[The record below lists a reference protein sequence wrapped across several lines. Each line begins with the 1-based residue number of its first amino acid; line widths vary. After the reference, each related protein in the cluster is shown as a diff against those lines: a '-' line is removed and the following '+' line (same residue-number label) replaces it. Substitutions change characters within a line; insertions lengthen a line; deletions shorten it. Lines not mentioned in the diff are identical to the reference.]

1 MKAAYKCSS
10 NAIWSSD
17 GYVLDTAQAIARALF
32 ERWRY
37 RMKLN
42 VRFFRLHQA
51 LFLSSPIF
59 RVILLPIEVFMKPK
73 TCSTHA
79 RIADL
84 TEPPPPCDDAPGLK
98 VSLGKLLLLRRSLRL
113 KHRLIQFGVCQ

>member
-1 MKAAYKCSS
+1 MMKAAYKCTS
-10 NAIWSSD
+10 NVFWLYD
-17 GYVLDTAQAIARALF
+17 VYVLDTAQAITRSLF

-42 VRFFRLHQA
+42 VRFFRPHQA

-59 RVILLPIEVFMKPK
+59 RVNLPPIEVVMKPK
-73 TCSTHA
+73 TCSTQA

-84 TEPPPPCDDAPGLK
+84 TEFRSLAS
-98 VSLGKLLLLRRSLRL
+98 SLG
-113 KHRLIQFGVCQ
+113 G